1 MEPFRAVGGS
11 VLAGWTSARV
21 TYFATLPFMLLAVAA
36 FLRFDEP
43 RHRAAEPVALR
54 QHVATTVRAM
64 TRRRA
69 VLLVVLLAALASVVS
84 QTVFEFGPLWLVA
97 LHAAPGI
104 YGPYWAALVS
114 TLGLGGY
121 LVSRLRLG
129 NAATVVPLA
138 FIGPVAAL
146 GLVLSRSLA
155 ASRLPQARLRT

>member
-1 MEPFRAVGGS
+1 
-11 VLAGWTSARV
+11 
-21 TYFATLPFMLLAVAA
+21 MLLAVAA

-43 RHRAAEPVALR
+43 RLHRAAEPVALR
-54 QHVATTVRAM
+54 QQVATTIRAM
-64 TRRRA
+64 TRQRA
-69 VLLVVLLAALASVVS
+69 VLLAVLLAALASVVS

-129 NAATVVPLA
+129 TP
-138 FIGPVAAL
+138 PPWC
-146 GLVLSRSLA
+146 RSLSSGQ
-155 ASRLPQARLRT
+155 SRRSAWCSAGHSCW